1 MNRKLII
8 LAVLAAALIGY
19 GFSSR
24 QNVLY
29 YAATD
34 FPPWDIN
41 EAGRPA
47 SGINADVI
55 RAVAESLGLT
65 FQPVR
70 CPWKRCLML
79 LEEGT
84 IDMAGTVKR
93 TEERERFLHFIEPTY
108 APVPDQVFYLR
119 VESDALI
126 NRYED
131 LYLFDKIGLERGAKV
146 SPRFDQDD
154 ELKRFEAAKLEQLLY
169 MLKRGRLQVI
179 VGNEVVMD
187 YLIGKMAMRG
197 IFKKA
202 SFRFVSED
210 WEYLAIS
217 KSSPHMKRMAE
228 ISQAVQTLKDSG
240 KIDAFIKTYSER

>member
-1 MNRKLII
+1 MNRKLI
-8 LAVLAAALIGY
+8 VLAILVVASIAY

-24 QNVLY
+24 QDVLY

-84 IDMAGTVKR
+84 VDMAGSVKR

-108 APVPDQVFYLR
+108 APVPDQVFYLP
-119 VESDALI
+119 VKSDAFI

-131 LYLFDKIGLERGAKV
+131 LYRFDRIGQERGAKV

-154 ELKRFEAAKLEQLLY
+154 KLNRFEVAKLEQLLL
-169 MLKRGRLQVI
+169 MLKRGRLAVV

-187 YLIGKMAMRG
+187 YLIGKLAMRG

-202 SFRFVSED
+202 SFRFVSQD
-210 WEYLAIS
+210 WEYMVVS
-217 KSSPHMKRMAE
+217 KRSPHINRMAE
-228 ISQAVQTLKDSG
+228 ISQAVQELKDSG
-240 KIDAFIKTYSER
+240 KIDAFIENYSER